1 MEGDINPSGDL
12 MFKSLKD
19 QYYDLVTDRIK
30 VPKEDLTENEIS
42 IIEFGFELMKEKLE
56 DLKILNDD
64 IKRLS
69 IENANLRAYND
80 DKDYG
85 DEEE

>member
-1 MEGDINPSGDL
+1 VKNI
-12 MFKSLKD
+12 FKNLRD
-19 QYYDLVTDRIK
+19 QYYDVILSKIMIPR
-30 VPKEDLTENEIS
+30 EELNEVEME
-42 IIEFGFELMKEKLE
+42 IIDAGFELMKEKLE
-56 DLKILNDD
+56 DIKILNDD

-69 IENANLRAYND
+69 IENANLKAYND

>member
-1 MEGDINPSGDL
+1 MRNI
-12 MFKSLKD
+12 FKSLRD
-19 QYYDLVTDRIK
+19 QYYDVILSKIMIPR
-30 VPKEDLTENEIS
+30 EELNEVEME
-42 IIEFGFELMKEKLE
+42 IIDAGFELMKEKLE
-56 DLKILNDD
+56 DIKILNDD

-69 IENANLRAYND
+69 IENANLKAYND

>member
-1 MEGDINPSGDL
+1 MLNGLNE
-12 MFKSLKD
+12 
-19 QYYDLVTDRIK
+19 QYYDLVTDRIQVRK
-30 VPKEDLTENEIS
+30 DDLTENEIR

-56 DLKILNDD
+56 DIRILKDD

-69 IENANLRAYND
+69 IENANLKAYND

-85 DEEE
+85 DE

>member
-1 MEGDINPSGDL
+1 
-12 MFKSLKD
+12 MFRSLKD

-30 VPKEDLTENEIS
+30 VSKDDLTENEIR

-69 IENANLRAYND
+69 IENANLKAYND

-85 DEEE
+85 DE

>member
-1 MEGDINPSGDL
+1 

-30 VPKEDLTENEIS
+30 VPKGELTENEIR

>member
-1 MEGDINPSGDL
+1 MI
-12 MFKSLKD
+12 
-19 QYYDLVTDRIK
+19 
-30 VPKEDLTENEIS
+30 PKEELNEVEMEIMDA
-42 IIEFGFELMKEKLE
+42 GFELMKEKLE
-56 DLKILNDD
+56 DIKILNDE

-69 IENANLRAYND
+69 IENANLKAYND

>member
-1 MEGDINPSGDL
+1 MNI
-12 MFKSLKD
+12 FKSLRD
-19 QYYDLVTDRIK
+19 QYYDVILSKILIH
-30 VPKEDLTENEIS
+30 KEELNEVEMEIMDA
-42 IIEFGFELMKEKLE
+42 GFELMKEKLE
-56 DLKILNDD
+56 DIKILNDE

-69 IENANLRAYND
+69 IENANLKAYND

>member
-1 MEGDINPSGDL
+1 

-19 QYYDLVTDRIK
+19 QYYDLVTGRIT
-30 VPKEDLTENEIS
+30 VSKEDLTKTEIE
-42 IIEFGFELMKEKLE
+42 IIELGFDLMEEKLE
-56 DLKILNDD
+56 DIKILKDN

-69 IENANLRAYND
+69 IENANLKAYND

-85 DEEE
+85 DE

>member
-30 VPKEDLTENEIS
+30 VPKDNLTENEIS

>member
-1 MEGDINPSGDL
+1 
-12 MFKSLKD
+12 MFRSLKD

-30 VPKEDLTENEIS
+30 VSKDDLTENEIR

-56 DLKILNDD
+56 DIKILNDD

>member
-1 MEGDINPSGDL
+1 M
-12 MFKSLKD
+12 LKGLNE
-19 QYYDLVTDRIK
+19 QYYDLVTDRIQVRK
-30 VPKEDLTENEIS
+30 DDLTENEIR

-56 DLKILNDD
+56 DIRILKDD

-69 IENANLRAYND
+69 IENANLKAYND

>member
-1 MEGDINPSGDL
+1 MERGFNLFRDI
-12 MFKSLKD
+12 MLKGLNE
-19 QYYDLVTDRIK
+19 QYYDLVTDRIQVRK
-30 VPKEDLTENEIS
+30 DDLTENEIR

-56 DLKILNDD
+56 DIRILKDD

-69 IENANLRAYND
+69 IENANLKAYND

-85 DEEE
+85 DE

>member
-1 MEGDINPSGDL
+1 

-19 QYYDLVTDRIK
+19 QYYDLVTGRIT
-30 VPKEDLTENEIS
+30 VSKEDLTKTEIK
-42 IIEFGFELMKEKLE
+42 IIELGFDLMEEKLE
-56 DLKILNDD
+56 DIKILKDN

-69 IENANLRAYND
+69 IENANLKSYND

-85 DEEE
+85 EEE

>member
-1 MEGDINPSGDL
+1 VRNI
-12 MFKSLKD
+12 FKSLRD
-19 QYYDLVTDRIK
+19 QYYDVILSKIMIPR
-30 VPKEDLTENEIS
+30 EELNEVEME
-42 IIEFGFELMKEKLE
+42 IIDAGFELMKEKLE
-56 DLKILNDD
+56 DIKILNDD

-69 IENANLRAYND
+69 IENANLKAYND

>member
-1 MEGDINPSGDL
+1 
-12 MFKSLKD
+12 MFRSLKD

-30 VPKEDLTENEIS
+30 VSKDDLTENEIR

-69 IENANLRAYND
+69 IENANLKAYND

>member
-1 MEGDINPSGDL
+1 MNI
-12 MFKSLKD
+12 FKSLRD
-19 QYYDLVTDRIK
+19 QYYDVILSKIMIPR
-30 VPKEDLTENEIS
+30 EELNEVEMEIMDA
-42 IIEFGFELMKEKLE
+42 GFELMKEKLE
-56 DLKILNDD
+56 DIKILNDE

-69 IENANLRAYND
+69 IENANLKAYND

>member
-1 MEGDINPSGDL
+1 MEGGINPSGDL

-19 QYYDLVTDRIK
+19 QYYDLVTDRIQ
-30 VPKEDLTENEIS
+30 VPKDDLTENEIR

>member
-1 MEGDINPSGDL
+1 MNI
-12 MFKSLKD
+12 FKSLRD
-19 QYYDLVTDRIK
+19 QYYDVILSKILI
-30 VPKEDLTENEIS
+30 PKEELNEVEMEIMDA
-42 IIEFGFELMKEKLE
+42 GFELMKEKLE
-56 DLKILNDD
+56 DIKILNDE

-69 IENANLRAYND
+69 IENANLKAYND

>member
-1 MEGDINPSGDL
+1 MGNSINTFGNP

-30 VPKEDLTENEIS
+30 VPKDDLTENEIS

>member
-1 MEGDINPSGDL
+1 M
-12 MFKSLKD
+12 LKGLNE
-19 QYYDLVTDRIK
+19 QYYDLVTDRIQVRK
-30 VPKEDLTENEIS
+30 DDLTENEIR

-56 DLKILNDD
+56 DIRILKDD

-69 IENANLRAYND
+69 IENANLKAYND

-85 DEEE
+85 DE

>member
-1 MEGDINPSGDL
+1 MKNLI
-12 MFKSLKD
+12 D
-19 QYYDLVTDRIK
+19 QYYEIVTSGIT
-30 VPKEDLTENEIS
+30 VSKEDLTKTEIE
-42 IIEFGFELMKEKLE
+42 IIEIGFELVKEKLS
-56 DLKILNDD
+56 DLEILKDE

-69 IENANLRAYND
+69 IENANLKSYND

>member
-1 MEGDINPSGDL
+1 

-30 VPKEDLTENEIS
+30 VPKDNLTENEIS

>member
-1 MEGDINPSGDL
+1 MIPREELNEVEME
-12 MFKSLKD
+12 
-19 QYYDLVTDRIK
+19 
-30 VPKEDLTENEIS
+30 
-42 IIEFGFELMKEKLE
+42 IIDAGFELMKEKLE
-56 DLKILNDD
+56 DIKILNDD

-69 IENANLRAYND
+69 IENANLKAYND

>member
-1 MEGDINPSGDL
+1 

-19 QYYDLVTDRIK
+19 QYYDLVTDEIK

-85 DEEE
+85 DEE

>member
-1 MEGDINPSGDL
+1 
-12 MFKSLKD
+12 MFKSLKE
-19 QYYDLVTDRIK
+19 QYYDLVTNRILVSK
-30 VPKEDLTENEIS
+30 DDLTETETR
-42 IIEFGFELMKEKLE
+42 IIEFGFELMEEKLE
-56 DLKILNDD
+56 DIKILKDD

-69 IENANLRAYND
+69 IENANLKAYND

>member
-1 MEGDINPSGDL
+1 M
-12 MFKSLKD
+12 LKGLNK
-19 QYYDLVTDRIK
+19 QYYDLVTDRIQVRK
-30 VPKEDLTENEIS
+30 DDLTENEIR

-56 DLKILNDD
+56 DIRILKDD

-69 IENANLRAYND
+69 IENANLKAYND

>member
-1 MEGDINPSGDL
+1 

-30 VPKEDLTENEIS
+30 VPKDDLTENEIR

>member
-1 MEGDINPSGDL
+1 ME
-12 MFKSLKD
+12 
-19 QYYDLVTDRIK
+19 
-30 VPKEDLTENEIS
+30 
-42 IIEFGFELMKEKLE
+42 EKLE
-56 DLKILNDD
+56 DIKILKDN

-69 IENANLRAYND
+69 IENANLKAYND